1 MPCSRRSGG
10 ILAILGAAGAAGALW
25 AACVSI
31 DPTGPHAEA
40 INGRFIGTLITVLQS
55 PGTTRRD
62 TSLLS
67 LTLRDLLYRGRFSG
81 FYRFIDGD
89 SGFVDGT
96 LYISGR
102 VEVAH
107 FGLWPP
113 LTHVTH
119 VSQLYPSCDFPLLG
133 PLYIVN
139 GNVVGD
145 TLRLGD
151 TTTVPC
157 SGSAQPAT
165 FVFQFVGLRGVN

>member
-1 MPCSRRSGG
+1 MPCSRRPGS
-10 ILAILGAAGAAGALW
+10 ILAIVGAAGALW

-40 INGRFIGTLITVLQS
+40 INGRFIGTLITVLQT
-55 PGTTRRD
+55 PGTTRQD
-62 TSLLS
+62 TSLLA
-67 LTLRDLLYRGRFSG
+67 LTLRDLVYRGRFSG
-81 FYRFIDGD
+81 SYRFTDGD
-89 SGFVDGT
+89 SGLVDGT

-102 VEVAH
+102 VEVTQ

-119 VSQLYPSCDFPLLG
+119 LSQLYPSCDFPQLG

-139 GNVVGD
+139 GNVVAD

-165 FVFQFVGLRGVN
+165 FAFQFVGLRQIN